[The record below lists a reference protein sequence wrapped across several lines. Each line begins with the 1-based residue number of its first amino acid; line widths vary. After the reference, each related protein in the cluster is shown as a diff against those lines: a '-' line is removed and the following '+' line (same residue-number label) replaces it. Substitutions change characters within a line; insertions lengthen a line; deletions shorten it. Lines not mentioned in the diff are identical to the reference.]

1 MKRPSVPLRVAR
13 DVERGCGAYVD
24 PDARVGHPLRE
35 ADMKKG
41 KEVSRSLPLSRYS
54 GQGAL
59 RQGPGGGADSPTEAG
74 TWRNQAFAR

>member
-1 MKRPSVPLRVAR
+1 M
-13 DVERGCGAYVD
+13 ERGCGAYVD
-24 PDARVGHPLRE
+24 PDARVGHPLREADTEADTE

-59 RQGPGGGADSPTEAG
+59 RQGPGGGEESPTEAG